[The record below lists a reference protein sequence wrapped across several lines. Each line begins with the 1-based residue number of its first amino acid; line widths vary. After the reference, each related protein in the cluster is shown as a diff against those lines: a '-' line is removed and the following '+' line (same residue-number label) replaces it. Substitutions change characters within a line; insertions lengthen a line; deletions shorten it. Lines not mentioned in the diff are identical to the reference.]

1 MADYYYHYTNVFLIT
16 LLFVQTT
23 VFFAW
28 TYFLGYS
35 IKSITQVPKLH
46 THKSCK
52 DMPIPMVSIILPSRN
67 EEKYIEK
74 CLDSLLRQDYL
85 NYEIIAINDSSSD
98 KTGEIIKG
106 YSISHSNIIY
116 VDAGPKPDGWTGKN
130 WACYQGYLKSRGD
143 LILFTD
149 ADTTHSGS
157 TISLAVTNLLSW
169 ELDALTAIPKLLA
182 LDFWTRITLPI
193 LWTLSLARFSALKAN
208 NPKTK
213 VGYFFGSFFIIKRK
227 AYENV
232 GTHKSVREE
241 VIEDGELGRKVKE
254 HGFRLRV
261 FHGEKNIKAVWA
273 RDASSLWHGLRRL
286 MIPLYRKEK
295 IKASLMVFA
304 TALLLLIPL
313 IIVPVSIA
321 IDSDLVYAASI
332 MNIKVNYPLTM
343 VLLFLTVIS
352 ILLMVVTNCLQLR
365 YVLFQSPLYSLFLPL
380 AGAFVFV
387 AFLSSIVCSGKEDA
401 INWRGRRYSI
411 RERAKHKKS
420 MQNND
425 DDDI

>member
-1 MADYYYHYTNVFLIT
+1 MVDYYYHYTNVFLIT
-16 LLFVQTT
+16 LLFIQTT

-28 TYFLGYS
+28 TYFLIYS
-35 IKSITQVPKLH
+35 IKSITQVPKLQS
-46 THKSCK
+46 HKSYK
-52 DMPIPMVSIILPSRN
+52 DMTIPMVSIILPSRN

-74 CLDSLLRQDYL
+74 CLDSLLRQDYP

-106 YSISHSNIIY
+106 YSIIHSNIIH
-116 VDAGPKPDGWTGKN
+116 VDAGPKPEGWTGKN

-149 ADTTHSGS
+149 ADTTHSVS
-157 TISLAVTNLLSW
+157 TISLAVTNLLLG
-169 ELDALTAIPKLLA
+169 ELDALTAIPKILA

-193 LWTLSLARFSALKAN
+193 LWTFSLARYSALKAN
-208 NPKTK
+208 DPKTK

-232 GTHKSVREE
+232 GTHKSVRGE

-261 FHGEKNIKAVWA
+261 FHGEKHIKAVWA
-273 RDASSLWHGLRRL
+273 RDASTLWHGLRRL

-304 TALLLLIPL
+304 TSLLLLIPL
-313 IIVPVSIA
+313 IIVPVSIT
-321 IDSDLVYAASI
+321 IDSDWEYTASI
-332 MNIKVNYPLTM
+332 MDIKINYPLNM

-352 ILLMVVTNCLQLR
+352 ILLMVVTNYLQLR
-365 YVLFQSPLYSLFLPL
+365 YVLFQNPLYSLFLPL
-380 AGAFVFV
+380 SGSFVFF
-387 AFLSSIVCSGKEDA
+387 AFLLSIVCSGKEDS

-411 RERAKHKKS
+411 RENKRQKKHAK
-420 MQNND
+420 
-425 DDDI
+425 

>member
-1 MADYYYHYTNVFLIT
+1 MVDYYYHYTNVFLIT
-16 LLFVQTT
+16 LLFIQTT

-28 TYFLGYS
+28 TYFLIYS

-46 THKSCK
+46 AHKSYK
-52 DMPIPMVSIILPSRN
+52 DMLIPMVSIILPSRN

-74 CLDSLLRQDYL
+74 CLDSLLRQDYP

-106 YSISHSNIIY
+106 YSIIHSNIIH
-116 VDAGPKPDGWTGKN
+116 VDAGPKPEGWTGKN
-130 WACYQGYLKSRGD
+130 WACYQGYLKSSGD

-149 ADTTHSGS
+149 ADTTHSVS
-157 TISLAVTNLLSW
+157 TISLAVTNLSLG
-169 ELDALTAIPKLLA
+169 ELDALTAIPKILA

-193 LWTLSLARFSALKAN
+193 LWTFSLARYSALKAN
-208 NPKTK
+208 DPKTK

-261 FHGEKNIKAVWA
+261 FHGEKHIKAVWA
-273 RDASSLWHGLRRL
+273 RDASTLWHGLRRL

-304 TALLLLIPL
+304 TSLLLLIPL
-313 IIVPVSIA
+313 IIVPVSIT
-321 IDSDLVYAASI
+321 IDSDWEYTASV
-332 MNIKVNYPLTM
+332 MNIKINYPLNM

-365 YVLFQSPLYSLFLPL
+365 YVLFQNPFYSLFLPL
-380 AGAFVFV
+380 SGTFVFV
-387 AFLSSIVCSGKEDA
+387 AFLSSILCSGKEDA
-401 INWRGRRYSI
+401 INWRGRKYSI
-411 RERAKHKKS
+411 REDKTQKQQ
-420 MQNND
+420 QN
-425 DDDI
+425 

>member
-16 LLFVQTT
+16 LLFIQTT

-28 TYFLGYS
+28 TYFLVYS

-46 THKSCK
+46 PHKSCK

-67 EEKYIEK
+67 EEKYIGK
-74 CLDSLLRQDYL
+74 CLDSLLRQDYP
-85 NYEIIAINDSSSD
+85 NFEIIAINDSSSD

-106 YSISHSNIIY
+106 YSTSHSNIIS
-116 VDAGPKPDGWTGKN
+116 VDSGTKPDGWTGKN
-130 WACYQGYLKSRGD
+130 WACYQGYLKSSGG

-149 ADTTHSGS
+149 ADTTHSVS
-157 TISLAVTNLLSW
+157 TISLAVTNLLSG
-169 ELDALTAIPKLLA
+169 ELDALTAIPKILA

-261 FHGEKNIKAVWA
+261 FHGEKHIKAVWA

-295 IKASLMVFA
+295 IKASMMVFA
-304 TALLLLIPL
+304 TFLLLLIPL
-313 IIVPVSIA
+313 IIFPVSIA
-321 IDSDLVYAASI
+321 IDSDLEFAASI
-332 MNIKVNYPLTM
+332 MNIKINYPLNM
-343 VLLFLTVIS
+343 VLLFLTVVS
-352 ILLMVVTNCLQLR
+352 ILLAVVTNCFQLR
-365 YVLFQSPLYSLFLPL
+365 YVLLQNPLYALFLPL

-411 RERAKHKKS
+411 RQDKTQKKHAK
-420 MQNND
+420 
-425 DDDI
+425 